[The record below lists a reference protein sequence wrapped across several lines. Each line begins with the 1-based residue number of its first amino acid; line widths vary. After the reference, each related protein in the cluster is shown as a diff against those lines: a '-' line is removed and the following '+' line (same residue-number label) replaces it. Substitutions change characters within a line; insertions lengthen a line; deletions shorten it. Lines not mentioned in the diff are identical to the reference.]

1 MNISRMTQTAP
12 QRKSKKKKNA
22 DIMTEEHNKHQCDN
36 KIKDNHIK
44 LNRDYAKKKTMKKS
58 TGSYHSGNT

>member
-1 MNISRMTQTAP
+1 
-12 QRKSKKKKNA
+12 
-22 DIMTEEHNKHQCDN
+22 MTEEHNKHQCDN

-58 TGSYHSGNT
+58 TGSYHSGNTWT